1 MRMANIVI
9 LDGWII
15 YVPQIVE
22 LPKSG
27 ISVEFKLGVMFGGA
41 KGNYVM
47 CKAYRQMA
55 QDIINTQP
63 PLRPGDLVRVHGI
76 LKARKVRALN
86 KAGEEINLTFS
97 EVIAN
102 ELFTLKPG
110 KRWSPGEWT
119 DAKERAVEE
128 TLDSPV

>member
-1 MRMANIVI
+1 MRLANII
-9 LDGWII
+9 IIDGWML
-15 YVPQIVE
+15 YVPEIVE

-27 ISVEFKLGVMFGGA
+27 ISVQFRIGVMFGGH
-41 KGNYVM
+41 KGNYVQ
-47 CKAYRQMA
+47 CKAYRSMA

-86 KAGEEINLTFS
+86 KAGEEINLTFT

-110 KRWSPGEWT
+110 KHWSPGEWT
-119 DAKERAVEE
+119 DAKERAVER
-128 TLDSPV
+128 TLASPV